1 MENYSADKLSSIDI
15 QIDEEVKQQLTET
28 SKWTKFISI
37 SMFILCGITLIG
49 VSVGGSTLMLFLS
62 KVNSPLIALLGYS
75 GGILITIIA
84 VIMIGVAVVYYFL
97 YRFSAKIKMAI
108 ATENTVVLNEAFSSL
123 KIFFIIT
130 SIVSIITLL
139 GSLTSIFKMF

>member
-37 SMFILCGITLIG
+37 SMFILCGIILIG

-84 VIMIGVAVVYYFL
+84 VIMIGIAVVYYFL

-108 ATENTVVLNEAFSSL
+108 ATENTVAINEAFSSL

-130 SIVSIITLL
+130 TIVSIITLL

>member
-1 MENYSADKLSSIDI
+1 MENYNTDKLSSIDL

-37 SMFILCGITLIG
+37 SMFILCGIILIA
-49 VSVGGSTLMLFLS
+49 VSVGGRTLMLFLS

-108 ATENTVVLNEAFSSL
+108 ATENTLVFNEAFSSL

-130 SIVSIITLL
+130 AIVSIITLL